1 MKRTNLFGLLVAAAL
16 SLTLSAC
23 SNKAASDD
31 VEFDVPD
38 DVEDVGFAPAK
49 IRYHELKFKAPAIAK
64 YIPEEK
70 TEKDAEG
77 NDVKVIIPVTD
88 AGFGTATDGATPLVE
103 RVYTFYDKKFI
114 YEEAFGKKDGEKQ
127 IYESETSS
135 YRYEKTGDDTATLNV
150 KTIRPGEVSLKMEAS
165 KPTSESLQF
174 TLRFSSEQ
182 VGTIHFSGAPTEGYP
197 FEIRR
202 WAN

>member
-23 SNKAASDD
+23 SNKSAGDDIEFED
-31 VEFDVPD
+31 VE
-38 DVEDVGFAPAK
+38 EEIIGGFAPAK
-49 IRYHELKFKAPAIAK
+49 IRYHELKFKSPAIAK
-64 YIPEEK
+64 YLPEEK
-70 TEKDAEG
+70 TEKDEEG

-88 AGFGTATDGATPLVE
+88 AGFGTARDGATPLVE

-114 YEEAFGKKDGEKQ
+114 YEEAFGIKDGEKQ
-127 IYESETSS
+127 KYESETSS
-135 YRYEKTGDDTATLNV
+135 YRYEKLDENTATLNI
-150 KTIRPGEVSLKMEAS
+150 KTIRPGEVNLKMEAS

-174 TLRFSSEQ
+174 TLIFSSEQ
-182 VGTIHFSGAPTEGYP
+182 VGTIHFSGAPAEGYQ